1 MLDIWDF
8 IKEVTMLYVT
18 ALTIHV
24 LSVVIWI
31 GGVAFVTLVTFPMI
45 LRMEKSLEMVMVF
58 QGVEHRF
65 GKIAKVMVILAGL
78 SGLYLIFEKG
88 LSLGVWIM
96 IVLWVVYASLL
107 FGLEKMIFKKLFSRP
122 DKQADMK
129 TVFNALQI
137 FHWVVLGLSLFAIAA
152 GIYAA
157 HY

>member
-1 MLDIWDF
+1 
-8 IKEVTMLYVT
+8 MLYVI
-18 ALTIHV
+18 ALVIHV
-24 LSVVIWI
+24 LSIVVWI
-31 GGVAFVTLVTFPMI
+31 GGVSFVTLVTFPMI

-88 LSLGVWIM
+88 LSPGVWIM

-122 DKQADMK
+122 GEQADMK
-129 TVFNALQI
+129 TVFNMLQI
-137 FHWVVLGLSLFAIAA
+137 FHWVVLALSFMAVAA

>member
-1 MLDIWDF
+1 
-8 IKEVTMLYVT
+8 MLYII
-18 ALTIHV
+18 ALIIHV
-24 LSVVIWI
+24 LSIVIWI

-78 SGLYLIFEKG
+78 SGLYLLSVKG
-88 LSLGVWIM
+88 FSAGVWIM
-96 IVLWVVYASLL
+96 IVLWVVYAALL

-122 DKQADMK
+122 GEQADMK
-129 TVFNALQI
+129 TVFNMLQA
-137 FHWVVLGLSLFAIAA
+137 FHWVVLGLSLSAIAA
-152 GIYAA
+152 GIWAG

>member
-1 MLDIWDF
+1 
-8 IKEVTMLYVT
+8 MLYVI
-18 ALTIHV
+18 ALVIHV
-24 LSVVIWI
+24 LSIVVWI
-31 GGVAFVTLVTFPMI
+31 GGVSFVTLVTFPMI

-88 LSLGVWIM
+88 LSPGVWIM

-122 DKQADMK
+122 GEQADMK
-129 TVFNALQI
+129 TVFNMLQV
-137 FHWVVLGLSLFAIAA
+137 FHWVVLGLSFLAIAA
-152 GIYAA
+152 GVYVA

>member
-1 MLDIWDF
+1 
-8 IKEVTMLYVT
+8 MLYVI
-18 ALTIHV
+18 ALVIHV
-24 LSVVIWI
+24 LSIVVWI
-31 GGVAFVTLVTFPMI
+31 GGVSFVTLVTFPMI

-88 LSLGVWIM
+88 LSPGVWIM

-122 DKQADMK
+122 GEQADMK
-129 TVFNALQI
+129 TVFNMLQV
-137 FHWVVLGLSLFAIAA
+137 FHWVVLALSFMAVAA